1 MEWSDLLIKIGVG
14 ACLGF
19 GIITLAKLVK
29 KKNKQDHAPD
39 NPAHGANQN
48 SSDSVDSGPNKS

>member
-29 KKNKQDHAPD
+29 KNNKQGHS
-39 NPAHGANQN
+39 PANDAHDANQDT
-48 SSDSVDSGPNKS
+48 SDNVDAGRNKS